1 MEEEARMGAKAAKR
15 QFEAIVVWTG
25 LWVPEES
32 QAAMLETYKNV
43 LRWSEMIRDRP
54 STTVAFIVVSFSERQ
69 PLRLGGVVA
78 IGTTG

>member
-1 MEEEARMGAKAAKR
+1 MGAKAAKR

-43 LRWSEMIRDRP
+43 LRGCLETR
-54 STTVAFIVVSFSERQ
+54 
-69 PLRLGGVVA
+69 LRGGWPGSDVIPNGFESQFGEPHVDTDHPA
-78 IGTTG
+78 AA